1 MTAVSAD
8 VTKLTKR
15 ERPNRVLRELG
26 IRACAVNISDM
37 DGSLPTDGAFNYESF
52 LGNDIL
58 SALDFP
64 MEDIDDSVEDND
76 WDSKFQ
82 DIEPPPNIDQLLGPG
97 IFSYDDKKKH
107 TNLSTPYEQMYQPQF
122 PSVTCET
129 IRSKGSLRNDDHES
143 IGSCAAQFEP
153 KFEKRTRSKLSR
165 SRRANPV
172 TFSTQFIP
180 STSSNSSA
188 TENLYHWDAC
198 KFDIES
204 SRTEDMLNT
213 TKRKQ
218 KKKTG
223 KLTTDEPGESRE
235 AKRCTHCQVTKTP
248 QWREGPLGPKTLCN
262 ACGVRYRSGRLFPE
276 YRPAASPTFVAAVHS
291 NSHKKVI
298 ELRSKGCQEAVMGIL
313 SSAR

>member
-8 VTKLTKR
+8 VAKLTKR
-15 ERPNRVLRELG
+15 E
-26 IRACAVNISDM
+26 NISDM
-37 DGSLPTDGAFNYESF
+37 DGSLPADGAFNYES
-52 LGNDIL
+52 IL

-76 WDSKFQ
+76 WDTKFQ

-97 IFSYDDKKKH
+97 IFSYDDEKKH
-107 TNLSTPYEQMYQPQF
+107 TNLSTPYGHMYQRPQF

-129 IRSKGSLRNDDHES
+129 IRSRVSLRKDGLES

-165 SRRANPV
+165 SRRANPII
-172 TFSTQFIP
+172 FSTQFIL

-188 TENLYHWDAC
+188 SENLYRWDAC
-198 KFDIES
+198 EFDLEA
-204 SRTEDMLNT
+204 SRTEDTSNT
-213 TKRKQ
+213 AKRKQ

-223 KLTTDEPGESRE
+223 KLSMDEAGESRE
-235 AKRCTHCQVTKTP
+235 TKRCTHCQVTKTP

-262 ACGVRYRSGRLFPE
+262 ACGVRYRSGRLLPE
-276 YRPAASPTFVAAVHS
+276 YRPAASPTFVASVHS

-298 ELRSKGCQEAVMGIL
+298 ELRSKSCQGASMGIL
-313 SSAR
+313 SSAQ